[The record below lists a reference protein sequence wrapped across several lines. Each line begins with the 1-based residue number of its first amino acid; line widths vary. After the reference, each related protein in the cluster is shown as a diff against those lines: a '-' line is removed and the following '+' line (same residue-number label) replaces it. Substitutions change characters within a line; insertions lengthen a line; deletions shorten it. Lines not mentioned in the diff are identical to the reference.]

1 MKIYTNADYNMAVNE
16 NGIEKED
23 QGYLFL
29 IHMIFILLWLKDWND
44 LSITLVGKINLLW
57 KEMLQL
63 VYLLFKDRQHVK
75 VM

>member
-29 IHMIFILLWLKDWND
+29 IHDFYSLVTKGLK
-44 LSITLVGKINLLW
+44 
-57 KEMLQL
+57 
-63 VYLLFKDRQHVK
+63 
-75 VM
+75 

>member
-29 IHMIFILLWLKDWND
+29 IHMIFILL
-44 LSITLVGKINLLW
+44 
-57 KEMLQL
+57 
-63 VYLLFKDRQHVK
+63 
-75 VM
+75 